1 MPIITNLYIIHICV
15 YMHIERNEN
24 FSPVLAMVAPKGHIL
39 SNKNS
44 NIRHKKPLYDL
55 LSDESKGL
63 LKHYKLLLLPL
74 FVFYRFMVY
83 PYY

>member
-1 MPIITNLYIIHICV
+1 MSIITKLHIIHICV

-24 FSPVLAMVAPKGHIL
+24 FSPALAMFAPKGHIL

-44 NIRHKKPLYDL
+44 TTRHKKSLYDL
-55 LSDESKGL
+55 LSEESKGL

-74 FVFYRFMVY
+74 FVSYRFMVS